1 MSDIRT
7 GGWLTW
13 ENAGPVTATWSAP
26 ESCATSRGLIH
37 RGPANPPF
45 NSSITINVGKCGE
58 YDAIAEC
65 VPNGDK
71 VDEIYKGVDRGVM
84 PIVSHYYSPASVCPQ
99 GWASVGHAAVNNGT
113 ATSTG
118 IFAPTV
124 FYDGSPSTTLDFP
137 YANWIANMFTTVL
150 EPTETAI
157 ACCPSGFTADMYA
170 GCYSNF
176 PLVDLAGSTA
186 CRVRYLPTGDNNDW
200 RNSPVATETWSYD
213 GTTTT
218 EAIRAGPF
226 TSGWRDSDEA
236 HTESVPF
243 NSEGYPEAT
252 GTQGGYGS
260 DYFVQ
265 AVAVAQPLFLIN
277 DGSGSSEESA
287 APSETESE
295 ASATPS
301 ESGTEESAARAL
313 APSGWGMVGGIMA
326 AWGVSMLAGVGL
338 LAAW

>member
-7 GGWLTW
+7 GGLLTW
-13 ENAGPVTATWSAP
+13 ENAGPLTATWSAP

-37 RGPANPPF
+37 RGPTFSGF
-45 NSSITINVGKCGE
+45 NNSIAINVGKCGE
-58 YDAIAEC
+58 YDAIPEC

-71 VDEIYKGVDRGVM
+71 VNEIYEGQDRGVQ
-84 PIVSHYYSPASVCPQ
+84 PIVSHYYSPASICPQ

-124 FYDGSPSTTLDFP
+124 FYDGSPTSTIEFP
-137 YANWIANMFTTVL
+137 YGNWLANMFTSVL
-150 EPTETAI
+150 EPTETAF

-176 PLVDLAGSTA
+176 PLVELAGSTA
-186 CRVRYLPTGDNNDW
+186 CRVRYAPTGNDG
-200 RNSPVATETWSYD
+200 RLDEPIATETWSYD

-218 EAIRAGPF
+218 QSVRGMPF

-236 HTESVPF
+236 HTETVPF
-243 NSEGYPEAT
+243 DSEGYPEPT
-252 GTQGGYGS
+252 GTQGGYGNRS
-260 DYFVQ
+260 FLQ

-277 DGSGSSEESA
+277 DGSEESA
-287 APSETESE
+287 APSGTESE

-301 ESGTEESAARAL
+301 ESGTEQSAARAL
-313 APSGWGMVGGIMA
+313 APSGWGMIGGIMA
-326 AWGVSMLAGVGL
+326 AWGISMLAGVGL